1 MNPFLEGAIIGLTLS
16 VLLGPALFSLIQ
28 TSIHRGFRSG
38 AMLAVGIFFS
48 DLALI
53 FLSYLGAM
61 QILSSDNNR
70 LLFGFISGMIL
81 ISYGIFAL
89 SRKTKTNENGDMI
102 LEKENNRYKYL
113 IKGFFLNIANPFVW
127 IFWMGLTVGVTANY
141 GNDTHAAFLFFSG
154 TLFTIIST
162 DLIKVYVAKA
172 IKGLLNP
179 NNIKRL
185 NQIVGVLLILF
196 GLVLMIRTLFNHF
209 LIYR

>member
-38 AMLAVGIFFS
+38 ATLAVGIFLS

-81 ISYGIFAL
+81 ISYGIVAL
-89 SRKTKTNENGDMI
+89 TKKAKTNENGDLI
-102 LEKENNRYKYL
+102 LEKENSRFKYL
-113 IKGFFLNIANPFVW
+113 FKGFFLNIANPFVW

-141 GNDTHAAFLFFSG
+141 GNDTYAAFLFFSG
-154 TLFTIIST
+154 TLFSIIFT

-172 IKGLLNP
+172 IKGVLNP
-179 NNIKRL
+179 VNIRRL

-196 GLVLMIRTLFNHF
+196 GIVLMIRSLLNHF